1 MFVTGSPSFL
11 SMKISKVLSPGIK
24 EGFKTHPVLMAI
36 HHEGI
41 KNSMWKRFEDN
52 NQNMSGGGLAR

>member
-1 MFVTGSPSFL
+1 
-11 SMKISKVLSPGIK
+11 
-24 EGFKTHPVLMAI
+24 MAM

-41 KNSMWKRFEDN
+41 KNSMWKHFEDN